1 MGKRTCDYILKVWHF
16 DKCDGNEYNR
26 GYEICH
32 SKAEL
37 KKALNKYC
45 CKAKDKNLKVENLT
59 DKDEIIEDLSGCIIH
74 YELSVQPINEKD

>member
-45 CKAKDKNLKVENLT
+45 CKAKDKNLKV
-59 DKDEIIEDLSGCIIH
+59 
-74 YELSVQPINEKD
+74 